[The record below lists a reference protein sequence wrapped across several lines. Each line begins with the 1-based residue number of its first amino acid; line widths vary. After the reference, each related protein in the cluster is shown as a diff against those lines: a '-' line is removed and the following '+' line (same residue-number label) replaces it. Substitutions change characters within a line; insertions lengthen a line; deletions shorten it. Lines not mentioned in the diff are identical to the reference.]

1 MAISYIDT
9 NIESK
14 LQVSDIALKLN
25 VTRNYLSKCFKND
38 TGITIQQYIINSKLN
53 QAKKLLE
60 TTNLTVTEI
69 SKKLYFSNQSHFQ
82 NTFKKNFEMT
92 PVQYRIKHQKIK

>member
-1 MAISYIDT
+1 MINKLNKTKTYKEAETIFNKTLKIFFNKINYSTNSKYYSNIVKMAISYIDA

-53 QAKKLLE
+53 QAK
-60 TTNLTVTEI
+60 N
-69 SKKLYFSNQSHFQ
+69 Y
-82 NTFKKNFEMT
+82 
-92 PVQYRIKHQKIK
+92 